1 MGVFAR
7 RKHRK
12 IMLRTDMAVEFIKN
26 CKTRKITKTLKRT
39 DVNVDKELSERLN
52 KPQGKYITVETDA
65 VKKCKHDEYARVAR
79 EFGLAVKELV
89 EGESCL
95 IAGLGNPNMTADALG
110 KKVADRLMITRHL
123 KGSEKMPS
131 VSCVIPNVLG
141 VTGIESFDIV
151 KGVADRTHPDT
162 VIVIDSLA
170 GAQTNRLAAAFQV
183 SNAGITPGS
192 GVSNHRM
199 RFDRESLGCNVV
211 SVGVPLVVYAST
223 IIEDA
228 VGAGKHDF
236 GNEISSLVVT
246 PKDID
251 LLVDDCAEIVARAV
265 NFCFFGEE

>member
-1 MGVFAR
+1 
-7 RKHRK
+7 
-12 IMLRTDMAVEFIKN
+12 MAVEFIQN

-39 DVNVDKELSERLN
+39 DVTVDEKLSEKLG

-65 VKKCKHDEYARVAR
+65 VKKNDRFEYGRVAK
-79 EFGLAVKELV
+79 EFGLAIKELV
-89 EGESCL
+89 KGDNCL
-95 IAGLGNPNMTADALG
+95 IAGLGNPNMTAEALG

-123 KGSEKMPS
+123 EKDEKLPS
-131 VSCVIPNVLG
+131 ISCVIPNVLG

-170 GAQTNRLAAAFQV
+170 GAQTARLAAAFQV
-183 SNAGITPGS
+183 SSAGITPGS
-192 GVSNHRM
+192 GVSNHRL
-199 RFDRESLGCNVV
+199 RFDKESLGCNVV

-223 IIEDA
+223 IINDA
-228 VGAGKHDF
+228 TGVEKSNVDKDIA
-236 GNEISSLVVT
+236 SLVAT